1 MLQLEKFKKMQDKNH
16 QKMLNEEPDSN
27 FNLIENLEM
36 YIKMQGEEEELST
49 RNKFKLDE
57 DMSSSLINKA
67 PSQDLIF

>member
-1 MLQLEKFKKMQDKNH
+1 MQDKNH